1 MTVEGPRLAL
11 VSGQAADQSERDRWL
26 AASYRCP
33 CGLAADD
40 MGEFD
45 RHLDVS
51 EGADPEHFEVLAG
64 WSLQQVRRWQ
74 AMAMQDRPRAV
85 TAGPVLTAGSG
96 LFDREGRPLVVRLE
110 VPLSP
115 AEMVAALY
123 GEFDRLTRAD
133 LGTAEDVW
141 RHVAVVV
148 AQDGMNTIELIA
160 DLIDEQERY
169 RMLIAPEWLAWCRR
183 RVAEVTA
190 GARGVPPS

>member
-1 MTVEGPRLAL
+1 
-11 VSGQAADQSERDRWL
+11 
-26 AASYRCP
+26 
-33 CGLAADD
+33 
-40 MGEFD
+40 
-45 RHLDVS
+45 
-51 EGADPEHFEVLAG
+51 
-64 WSLQQVRRWQ
+64 
-74 AMAMQDRPRAV
+74 
-85 TAGPVLTAGSG
+85 
-96 LFDREGRPLVVRLE
+96 VVRLE

-160 DLIDEQERY
+160 DLIDEQERHG
-169 RMLIAPEWLAWCRR
+169 MLVAPEWLAWCRR

-190 GARGVPPS
+190 GAPGVSPS